1 MSENINPGEDEMILL
16 TGGTGFVGGNLIEE
30 LLKDSRKV
38 RCLVRDPARA
48 TRLGGLGCELA
59 RGDVTDRSTVIKAI
73 DEKIEAVVHLVGI
86 ISETSGASF
95 RAVHTEGTR
104 NVVEACNQ
112 KGVKRYL
119 HISALGT
126 RAGSRSAYHRSKW
139 EAEEIIRASGLDY
152 TIFRPS
158 IMFGHEDKF
167 VNVLA
172 SVMKISPVVMV
183 PGNGKN
189 LFQPVFVK
197 DVARMM
203 ASSIEKEEA
212 KKMVYEVG
220 GPERFTF
227 DGLIDAIAGVLG
239 KRVFKVHVP
248 LGLMRPGAA
257 VAEVLLPRPPI
268 TRDQLIMLEEDNV
281 TDESTLEEVFGIKPT
296 GLVEALRTYIR

>member
-1 MSENINPGEDEMILL
+1 MILL
-16 TGGTGFVGGNLIEE
+16 TGATGFVGGKLIEE

-48 TRLGGLGCELA
+48 TRLGQLGCDLA
-59 RGDVTDRSTVIKAI
+59 RGDVTDLSSVINAV
-73 DEKIEAVVHLVGI
+73 DDKIEGVMHLVGI

-95 RAVHTEGTR
+95 RAVHIEGTR
-104 NVVEACNQ
+104 NVVEACIQ
-112 KGVKRYL
+112 KGVKRYF

-126 RAGSRSAYHRSKW
+126 RAGATSAYHRSKW

-158 IMFGHEDKF
+158 IMFGPEDKF

-172 SVMKISPVVMV
+172 SVMKISPLVMV
-183 PGNGKN
+183 PGDGKN

-197 DVARMM
+197 DIARMM
-203 ASSIEKEEA
+203 ASSLEKQEA
-212 KKMVYEVG
+212 KKTVYEVG

-227 DGLIDAIAGVLG
+227 DELIDTIAGVLG
-239 KRVFKVHVP
+239 KRVLKIHVP
-248 LGLMRPGAA
+248 MPIMRPGAA
-257 VAEVLLPRPPI
+257 VAEVLFPRPPV

-281 TDESTLEEVFGIKPT
+281 TDENSLEEVFGIKPT
-296 GLVEALRTYIR
+296 GLKEGLGTYIN